1 MSSEVSAAP
10 LPASLLL
17 MAPLA
22 EELEALSEALAPLG
36 YPLVRATSGLDVR
49 ERLFRSPWCCVVADV
64 QAPGLEVVAP
74 LVQRVPFLLLTPTPR
89 EEALLLAGCVSGAL
103 EYLLKPVTP
112 DVLRARVR
120 ALLERFQPGPRPPE
134 PLRGE
139 ERLRTFVEAT
149 SIVLWSADATGNVV
163 EDSLSWSAFTG
174 QSYEQWRGHG
184 WLNAIHPEDQRKV
197 HEAWQRAWHARAFY
211 EVEFRLH
218 RKDGG
223 YSHVL
228 ARGVPLLDPDGS
240 VREWVGT
247 VADITARKQAE
258 KELRDSEE
266 RFRAVIASLTEGI
279 TVQDTGGV
287 LRLANA
293 SAERLLG
300 LSSDQ
305 LTGRT
310 SYDPRWRAL
319 HEDGTPMPGE
329 EHPPM
334 RALRTGQ
341 PQFAQVMGL
350 HHPDGTRVWLSV
362 NAQPLFEADG
372 RTLAGVVSSFFD
384 ITESKRATEERERI
398 LQELAEAVR
407 TRDEFL
413 SVASHELKT
422 PLTPLSLK
430 LQALARSAEAK
441 TVQAERLA
449 KDVEVM
455 RHQVKRLSGL
465 VGDLL
470 DVSRISTGRFHLQL
484 DEVDLGLLV
493 REVLSQFEPQAVK
506 AGCLLELRAEERV
519 VGRWDRLRVE
529 QVVVN
534 LLSNALKY
542 GAGRPVQ
549 VRVESEGGWAHLQ
562 VRDEGIGI
570 APEHLGRIFGKFER
584 AVSERNYGGLGLGL
598 YITRQVVEWLGG
610 NVKVESHPEQGATF
624 RVDLPLQGPSPT
636 PPPPPRSR

>member
-1 MSSEVSAAP
+1 VSAAP
-10 LPASLLL
+10 LPASILLVEH
-17 MAPLA
+17 LA
-22 EELEALSEALAPLG
+22 EELESLGEALAPLG
-36 YPLVRATSGLDVR
+36 YPVVRATSGLDVR
-49 ERLFRSPWCCVVADV
+49 EELFRSPWSCVVADV

-74 LVQRVPFLLLTPTPR
+74 LVQRVPFLLLTSIPR
-89 EEALLLAGCVSGAL
+89 EEALLLKGCMSGAM

-120 ALLERFQPGPRPPE
+120 ALIERFLPGPRTTE

-163 EDSLSWSAFTG
+163 EDSPSWRAFTG
-174 QSYEQWRGHG
+174 QRYEEWRGHG
-184 WLNAIHPEDQRKV
+184 WLNAIHPEDQRKA
-197 HEAWQRAWHARAFY
+197 HEAWLRAYHSRGFY
-211 EVEFRLH
+211 EVEYRLR
-218 RKDGG
+218 RKEGG

-228 ARGVPLLDPDGS
+228 ARGVPSFNPDGS

-247 VADITARKQAE
+247 VADITERKQAE

-279 TVQDTGGV
+279 ILQDAWGG
-287 LRLANA
+287 LRLVNA

-300 LSSDQ
+300 LSREQ
-305 LTGRT
+305 LAER
-310 SYDPRWRAL
+310 SFQDPRWQAMR
-319 HEDGTPMPGE
+319 EDGTPLLPE
-329 EHPPM
+329 EHPPLV
-334 RALRTGQ
+334 ALRTGQ
-341 PQFAQVMGL
+341 PQYDQEIGIQ
-350 HHPDGTRVWLSV
+350 HPEGRRVWLSV

-384 ITESKRATEERERI
+384 ITASKRATEERERI

-422 PLTPLSLK
+422 PLTPLSIK

-441 TVQAERLA
+441 AVQPERMA

-455 RHQVKRLSGL
+455 RRQVKRLSDL
-465 VGDLL
+465 VNDLL
-470 DVSRISTGRFHLQL
+470 DVSRISTGRLQLEL
-484 DEVDLGLLV
+484 DEVDLSLVV
-493 REVLSQFEPQAVK
+493 REVVSQFEPQAVK
-506 AGCLLELRAEERV
+506 AGCLLELRTEERV

-542 GAGRPVQ
+542 GAGKPVY
-549 VRVESEGGWAHLQ
+549 VRVEAEGGWARLQ

-584 AVSERNYGGLGLGL
+584 AVSERHYGGLGLGL
-598 YITRQVVEWLGG
+598 YITRQVVEWMGG
-610 NVKVESHPEQGATF
+610 SVSAESHLGQGATF
-624 RVDLPLQGPSPT
+624 RVELPLEGPSPT
-636 PPPPPRSR
+636 PPPPPRER

>member
-1 MSSEVSAAP
+1 
-10 LPASLLL
+10 
-17 MAPLA
+17 MAHLA

-49 ERLFRSPWCCVVADV
+49 AQLFRSPWCCVVADV

-89 EEALLLAGCVSGAL
+89 EEALLLAGSVAGAL
-103 EYLLKPVTP
+103 EYLLKPVTS

-120 ALLERFQPGPRPPE
+120 ALIERFQPGPRAVEPP
-134 PLRGE
+134 RSE
-139 ERLRTFVEAT
+139 ERLRTFIEAT

-163 EDSLSWSAFTG
+163 EDSPSWRAFTG
-174 QSYEQWRGHG
+174 QSYEEWRGHG

-197 HEAWQRAWHARAFY
+197 HEAWQRAWHARGFY
-211 EVEFRLH
+211 EVEYRLH
-218 RKDGG
+218 RKEGG

-228 ARGVPLLDPDGS
+228 ARGVPSFNPDGS

-279 TVQDTGGV
+279 ILQDAWGE
-287 LRLANA
+287 LRLSNA

-300 LSSDQ
+300 LSSEQLAERSFDDQ
-305 LTGRT
+305 
-310 SYDPRWRAL
+310 RWQATR
-319 HEDGTPMPGE
+319 EDGTPLLVE
-329 EHPPM
+329 EHPPLV
-334 RALRTGQ
+334 ALRTGQ
-341 PQFAQVMGL
+341 PQFDQVIGIQ
-350 HHPDGTRVWLSV
+350 HPDGKRVWLSV

-372 RTLAGVVSSFFD
+372 QTLAGVVSSFFD
-384 ITESKRATEERERI
+384 ITESKRATEDRERI

-430 LQALARSAEAK
+430 LQALSRAAEAK

-455 RHQVKRLSGL
+455 RRQVTRLSDL

-470 DVSRISTGRFHLQL
+470 DVSRISTGRLQFQL
-484 DEVDLGLLV
+484 DEVDLSHVV
-493 REVLSQFEPQAVK
+493 REVVSQFEPRAVK
-506 AGCLLELRAEERV
+506 AGCLLELRAEAHV

-534 LLSNALKY
+534 LLSNAIKY
-542 GAGRPVQ
+542 GAGKPVYI
-549 VRVESEGGWAHLQ
+549 RVESKDGWARLQ

-584 AVSERNYGGLGLGL
+584 AVSERHYGGLGLGL

-610 NVKVESHPEQGATF
+610 SVKVESHPGQGATF
-624 RVDLPLQGPSPT
+624 RVELPLQGPSPT
-636 PPPPPRSR
+636 PPPPPRAR